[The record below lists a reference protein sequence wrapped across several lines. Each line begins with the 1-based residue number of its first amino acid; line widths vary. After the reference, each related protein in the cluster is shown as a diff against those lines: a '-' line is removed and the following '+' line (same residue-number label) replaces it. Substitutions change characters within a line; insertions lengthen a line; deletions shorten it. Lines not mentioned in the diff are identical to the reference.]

1 MRLKKS
7 STDALVSHVKL
18 ITMKVRLPTFW
29 NDTVKNFFNL
39 IIWKVL
45 IWFKGQKFVK
55 PVVDFLPPGI
65 LRKSSGFGV
74 FAEIF
79 SKNIVIPSKEIPF
92 FGEAH
97 PRFWA
102 IIAKFGFFG
111 VIRMA
116 RIETRI
122 TEYSVVRL
130 FGSPE

>member
-1 MRLKKS
+1 LYQR
-7 STDALVSHVKL
+7 D
-18 ITMKVRLPTFW
+18 I
-29 NDTVKNFFNL
+29 
-39 IIWKVL
+39 
-45 IWFKGQKFVK
+45 FVQCPRSLTGK
-55 PVVDFLPPGI
+55 

-97 PRFWA
+97 QRFWA

-116 RIETRI
+116 RIAKFGYSADPNNRI
-122 TEYSVVRL
+122 TEYSVIRVTRITETAL
-130 FGSPE
+130 E

>member
-1 MRLKKS
+1 LYQ
-7 STDALVSHVKL
+7 
-18 ITMKVRLPTFW
+18 ITVPHGHFT
-29 NDTVKNFFNL
+29 
-39 IIWKVL
+39 
-45 IWFKGQKFVK
+45 
-55 PVVDFLPPGI
+55 GI

-97 PRFWA
+97 QRFWA

-116 RIETRI
+116 RIAKFGYSGDPNNRI
-122 TEYSVVRL
+122 TEYSVIRVRIT
-130 FGSPE
+130 E

>member
-1 MRLKKS
+1 MRKS
-7 STDALVSHVKL
+7 RENPLEKTLSIV
-18 ITMKVRLPTFW
+18 IR
-29 NDTVKNFFNL
+29 
-39 IIWKVL
+39 
-45 IWFKGQKFVK
+45 
-55 PVVDFLPPGI
+55 VVVEQIDELCTGI